1 MKIFSY
7 YTFLQAVARF
17 PQEELHPGGVLPGFF
32 LSHRNRPGS
41 ARSGAYT
48 HHKRCVAG
56 ARTSRSS
63 STQPPASAMTSH
75 DVNCAYSSPIFAVA
89 EGSDDVR
96 KVAA

>member
-48 HHKRCVAG
+48 HHKR
-56 ARTSRSS
+56 
-63 STQPPASAMTSH
+63 
-75 DVNCAYSSPIFAVA
+75 
-89 EGSDDVR
+89 
-96 KVAA
+96 